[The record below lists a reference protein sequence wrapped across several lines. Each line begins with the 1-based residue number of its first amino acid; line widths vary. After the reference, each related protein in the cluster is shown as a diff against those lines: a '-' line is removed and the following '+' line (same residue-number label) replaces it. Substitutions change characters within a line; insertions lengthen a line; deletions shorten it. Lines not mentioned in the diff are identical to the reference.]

1 MDIREIVVGLGI
13 VAIGLIIWD
22 GMRRMKAAKPK
33 KAVVEDEWVDPE
45 EVARKAELARELPN
59 GGARIRT
66 MTSDEQVELKSKL
79 NLRERVP
86 MLMERVEVETP
97 SSDNDDDLPVKDL
110 QSELD
115 FSIAMSDYS
124 DEEDIVSAQHVNQ
137 EQSDIDD
144 ALIDTS
150 PIEHID
156 EMASQSETGIDSIDP
171 AADDIEVIEPD
182 DEMLAAAQAVAHEHQ
197 SVEVVSAAETEL
209 ETADDP
215 GPVEDLVI
223 VHVMA
228 PNKGELSGSL
238 LLDLLITAGLRH
250 GPMNI
255 FHYRNP
261 QGITEFSLANCIQ
274 PGTFDPDAM
283 NQVNT
288 PGVTLFMQLPT
299 AADALESF
307 GHMIEM
313 AKFLAKNLDAV
324 VLDEDHSSVTGQRIE
339 YYREKIRAFE
349 RSKLIPS

>member
-1 MDIREIVVGLGI
+1 MDIRDIVVWLGI
-13 VAIGLIIWD
+13 GAIALIIWD

-33 KAVVEDEWVDPE
+33 KPVVQDDWVDPE
-45 EVARKAELARELPN
+45 EEARKAELARELPN

-66 MTSDEQVELKSKL
+66 MTRDEQVELKSKL

-86 MLMERVEVETP
+86 MLMERVEVETSP
-97 SSDNDDDLPVKDL
+97 SDQADETTAKDL

-115 FSIAMSDYS
+115 FSAAMADFE
-124 DEEDIVSAQHVNQ
+124 DEV
-137 EQSDIDD
+137 
-144 ALIDTS
+144 DT
-150 PIEHID
+150 
-156 EMASQSETGIDSIDP
+156 G
-171 AADDIEVIEPD
+171 ADVEPD
-182 DEMLAAAQAVAHEHQ
+182 DQIAANSQQSEGDGERLEQENDEIEAEIDHSYDDEADAEVGSPVSMPEPADAKTEVQVDYPDKAVDEI
-197 SVEVVSAAETEL
+197 ESAASV
-209 ETADDP
+209 ADP

-228 PNKGELSGSL
+228 PNEGELSGSL

-307 GHMIEM
+307 DHMIEM
-313 AKFLAKNLDAV
+313 AKFLAKHLEAEI
-324 VLDEDHSSVTGQRIE
+324 LDEDHSSVTGQRIE
-339 YYREKIRAFE
+339 YYREKIRAFV